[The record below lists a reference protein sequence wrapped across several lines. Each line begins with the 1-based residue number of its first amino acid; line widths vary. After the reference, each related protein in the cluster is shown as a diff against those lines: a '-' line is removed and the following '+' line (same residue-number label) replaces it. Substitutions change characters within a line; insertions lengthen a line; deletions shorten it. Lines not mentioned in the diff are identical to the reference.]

1 MNPRRVAADFG
12 VFSRGYLRN
21 PFGLFFSLIFPLIL
35 IGIFG
40 LIYSNSAAP
49 TITVYAENLDHQSNA
64 SVAFLAALNGTGA
77 VTVQVIDPSV
87 VGNFSQWLGQ
97 NGDPAGLVIPA
108 GFGAAYANK
117 TPLNVTVF
125 VNPEDQ
131 LSSGVTEG
139 SVQGVANA
147 FNLRAA
153 GGRPFI
159 GVHAN
164 GLGSTLFNNIDYL
177 IPGLIGFTIVTSP
190 MFAMVEISSTYKKE
204 RLFRQLSLTP
214 LTKGEWLLSKILF
227 YIALTFVSA
236 AMMIGFGTVVFHA
249 HVTLNIAVLPFL
261 FVGPLFFVSLGML
274 AGSVAKTPESAG
286 VIGNIITFPMMF
298 LSGTFFPVSSFSPAL
313 KTFAHIL
320 PLFYVIDG
328 MNQVLLFGNLGRAAV
343 DLAIVFVGA
352 SLLFVAAIVA
362 FKWRDE

>member
-1 MNPRRVAADFG
+1 VNPRRIVADFG

-40 LIYSNSAAP
+40 LIYTNGGSAK
-49 TITVYAENLDHQSNA
+49 ITVYAENLDHNSNA
-64 SVAFLAALNGTGA
+64 SLEFLSALNSTGA
-77 VTVQVIDPSV
+77 VTVQVVDASSI
-87 VGNFSQWLGQ
+87 GNFSQYLGQ
-97 NGDPAGLVIPA
+97 NGDPVGIVIPA
-108 GFGAAYANK
+108 GFAQSYGNQ
-117 TPLNVTVF
+117 TPVNVTIY
-125 VNPEDQ
+125 VNPQDAV
-131 LSSGVTEG
+131 STGTTEAA
-139 SVQGVANA
+139 VQGVANA
-147 FNLRAA
+147 FNLHAA
-153 GGRPFI
+153 GGQPFV
-159 GVHAN
+159 GVRSST
-164 GLGSTLFNNIDYL
+164 LGSTIFGNIDFL

-227 YIALTFVSA
+227 YVALTFVSA
-236 AMMIGFGTVVFHA
+236 AMMIGFGTLVFHA

-298 LSGTFFPVSSFSPAL
+298 LSGTFFPVQSFNPPLQA
-313 KTFAHIL
+313 FAHIL

-328 MNQVLLFGNLGRAAV
+328 MNQVLLFGNLGRAGD
-343 DLAIVFVGA
+343 DLAIVLVGA
-352 SLLFVAAIVA
+352 VLLFIAAIIA

>member
-1 MNPRRVAADFG
+1 MNPRRVVSDLG

-40 LIYSNSAAP
+40 LIYSSSGST
-49 TITVYAENLDHQSNA
+49 TITVYAENLDHNSNA
-64 SVAFLAALNGTGA
+64 SVAFLAALNATGA
-77 VTVQVIDPSV
+77 VNIQLVDPTS
-87 VGNFSQWLGQ
+87 VGNFSSYLGQ
-97 NGDPAGLVIPA
+97 NGDPVGLVIPS
-108 GFGAAYANK
+108 GFAQDYGTR
-117 TPLNVTVF
+117 TPVNVTVY
-125 VNPEDQ
+125 VTPQDQ

-139 SVQGVANA
+139 TVQGVVNA
-147 FNLRAA
+147 FNLHSA
-153 GGRPFI
+153 GGAAVV
-159 GVHAN
+159 GVRSST
-164 GLGSTLFNNIDYL
+164 LGSTIFTNIDYL

-236 AMMIGFGTVVFHA
+236 AMMIGFGTLVFHA
-249 HVTLNIAVLPFL
+249 HVTLNLAVLPFL
-261 FVGPLFFVSLGML
+261 IAGPLFFVSLGML

-298 LSGTFFPVSSFSPAL
+298 LSGTFFPVSSFPPFL
-313 KTFAHIL
+313 QPVAHAL
-320 PLFYVIDG
+320 PLYYVIDG
-328 MNQVLLFGNLGRAAV
+328 LEAVMLFGNTTRALL
-343 DLAIVFVGA
+343 DLAIVFVIA
-352 SLLFVAAIVA
+352 VVIFLAAVR
-362 FKWRDE
+362 FFQWREK